1 LDKFARVYAWFLLV
15 TSGIAAVA
23 RLAGAGR
30 MAEVTSERLRMARK
44 RARHRLIGIV
54 VVIASLALLP
64 VYFGVAHNQRWMP
77 VAAAVGALSGLE
89 FIVNSR
95 HPEPTPLRYQNLT
108 FGFLFAVSTF
118 VVYWFLF
125 Q

>member
-1 LDKFARVYAWFLLV
+1 MDKFARVYAWFLLV

-44 RARHRLIGIV
+44 RARHRLIGSV

-64 VYFGVAHNQRWMP
+64 LYFAVAHSQRWMP

-89 FIVNSR
+89 FIANSM
-95 HPEPTPLRYQNLT
+95 HPEPVPLRYQNLT

-118 VVYWFLF
+118 VVYWLLF
-125 Q
+125 R